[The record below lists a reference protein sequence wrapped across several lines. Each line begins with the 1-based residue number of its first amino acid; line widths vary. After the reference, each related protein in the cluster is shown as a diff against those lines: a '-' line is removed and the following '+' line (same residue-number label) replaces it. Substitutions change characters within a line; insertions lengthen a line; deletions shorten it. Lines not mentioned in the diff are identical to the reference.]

1 MKVEALHIGQKV
13 RHPQHGIGIVK
24 ALTEQSADIQFDD
37 LKRTISPQTSDIQPA
52 EVQAT
57 INGLEVP
64 LARFVDEIVAALRA
78 RANAPNLSPKEI
90 IRSPRGSQRPPSG
103 FRWSRKR

>member
-52 EVQAT
+52 EGQAT
-57 INGLEVP
+57 INGLEFP
-64 LARFVDEIVAALRA
+64 LARFVDEIVPGSIDTLGLAKPDSVVDEL
-78 RANAPNLSPKEI
+78 PN
-90 IRSPRGSQRPPSG
+90 RWRGG
-103 FRWSRKR
+103 